1 MGGVKISLLKLTKLI
16 IMGGTLIGLIST
28 AIFTYLHVKML
39 PIEICFYPQEVIL
52 FLSMILLYLF
62 SRRYKMRCIKII
74 GVIALILGMFN
85 LIGFKIIIRLIMR
98 G

>member
-1 MGGVKISLLKLTKLI
+1 MADIKEGLLKLAKMI
-16 IMGGTLIGLIST
+16 ISLGIFIGAVST
-28 AIFTYLHVKML
+28 IIFTYVHVKML
-39 PIEICFYPQEVIL
+39 PIEVCFYPQEVIL